1 MQQTVMRETTVA
13 TRVGPLRVRQAGGG
27 GPTVLL
33 VHGLLLDGRLW
44 DGGGG
49 ALRARWGRLRV
60 RRAGGGGPTVLLV
73 HGLLLDG
80 RLWDGVVDALP
91 RDVRVVVPDLPLGA
105 RRRPGPDRS
114 VLTPEHVAGA
124 LLDVLDG
131 VDAATAALGG
141 QHTRGGA
148 EGG

>member
-44 DGGGG
+44 DG
-49 ALRARWGRLRV
+49 
-60 RRAGGGGPTVLLV
+60 
-73 HGLLLDG
+73 
-80 RLWDGVVDALP
+80 VVEALP

-105 RRRPGPDRS
+105 HRRPVPDRS

-124 LLDVLDG
+124 LLDLPDG
-131 VDAATAALGG
+131 PDASPAVPGG
-141 QHTRGGA
+141 HGTGGA
-148 EGG
+148 AGE

>member
-1 MQQTVMRETTVA
+1 MQQTVMQETTVA

-33 VHGLLLDGRLW
+33 AHGLLLDGRL
-44 DGGGG
+44 G
-49 ALRARWGRLRV
+49 
-60 RRAGGGGPTVLLV
+60 
-73 HGLLLDG
+73 
-80 RLWDGVVDALP
+80 DGVGDALP

-105 RRRPGPDRS
+105 HRRPVPDRS

-131 VDAATAALGG
+131 VDASPGALGG
-141 QHTRGGA
+141 AGPGGGA